1 MEALKFHISSYSGG
15 KYSVEMT
22 KPEDPTSSHI
32 NIKSSDKSAMTGSDD
47 TKTGEYFTKT
57 FQEDIR
63 AAEL

>member
-1 MEALKFHISSYSGG
+1 
-15 KYSVEMT
+15 MT